1 MEGRENIE
9 ISGNERRNH
18 HKIGAKVMRQLKVKS
33 GELRNLR
40 KAVRVGTVNVISIWM
55 KMHNKHCAVSF
66 WYLMIPGAKWF
77 YRAGRTECK
86 GSIVQGSLKMF

>member
-1 MEGRENIE
+1 METKEETIIE
-9 ISGNERRNH
+9 IGV
-18 HKIGAKVMRQLKVKS
+18 KVMKQLKVKS

-55 KMHNKHCAVSF
+55 KVHMHCALNF

-77 YRAGRTECK
+77 CRASRTECK
-86 GSIVQGSLKMF
+86 ESAVQGSLKMFCHIL